1 MDLLELKGISKSFPH
16 AKGNLRVLEDLS
28 FMVEEGEFIAVVGP
42 SGCGKSTMLRIV
54 NGLMPPTSGQVLYK
68 GRQVDTINLECALVF
83 QSFALMP
90 WLSVKANI
98 EIGLEARG
106 LPPAEREKRASIY
119 IDKVG
124 LDGFEEAYP
133 RELSGGMKQRVGLAR
148 ALAVEPRLLLM
159 DEPFSALDALTAITL
174 REELLDIWQSAD
186 MPVHNIIIVTH
197 IIEEAVE
204 LADRILVLSSGPGRL
219 VADLKVD
226 LPRPR
231 DRRKEEFNA
240 LTDKVFSLIEERA

>member
-1 MDLLELKGISKSFPH
+1 MALLELKHIAKSFPH
-16 AKGNLRVLEDLS
+16 AKGTLPVLEDLS
-28 FMVEEGEFIAVVGP
+28 FTVEQGEFIAIVGP

-54 NGLMPPTSGQVLYK
+54 NGLMEPTSGQVLYK
-68 GRQVDTINLECALVF
+68 GRQVDGINLECALVF

-90 WLSVKANI
+90 WLSVKANV
-98 EIGLEARG
+98 ELGLEARG
-106 LPPAEREKRASIY
+106 LAPAEREKRASVY

-174 REELLDIWQSAD
+174 REELLDIWRAPD
-186 MPVHNIIIVTH
+186 MSVHTLVMVTH

-204 LADRILVLSSGPGRL
+204 LADRIIVMSSHPGRIA
-219 VADLKVD
+219 ADIKVEI
-226 LPRPR
+226 PRPR
-231 DRRKEEFNA
+231 DRRTEAFNA
-240 LTDKVFSLIEERA
+240 LTDKVFSLIEERG

>member
-1 MDLLELKGISKSFPH
+1 MALLALNHVSKSFAH
-16 AKGNLRVLEDLS
+16 NKGNLRVLEEIS
-28 FMVEEGEFIAVVGP
+28 FSVEEGQFIAVVGP

-54 NGLMPPTSGQVLYK
+54 NGLMPATSGQVLYQN
-68 GRQVDTINLECALVF
+68 RQVDGINLECALVF

-98 EIGLEARG
+98 ELGLEARG
-106 LPPAEREKRASIY
+106 VPLAEREKRASVY

-148 ALAVEPRLLLM
+148 ALAVGPRLLLM

-174 REELLDIWQSAD
+174 REELLDLWRSPDI
-186 MPVHNIIIVTH
+186 PVHTIMIVTH
-197 IIEEAVE
+197 LIEEAVE
-204 LADRILVLSSGPGRL
+204 LADRILVLSAHPGRL
-219 VADLKVD
+219 VADLPVA

-231 DRRKEEFNA
+231 DRRQEGFNA
-240 LTDKVFSLIEERA
+240 LTDKVFSLIEERS

>member
-1 MDLLELKGISKSFPH
+1 MALLELKHVSKSFPQ
-16 AKGNLRVLEDLS
+16 AKGVLRVLDDVS
-28 FMVEEGEFIAVVGP
+28 FDVEEGEFLAIVGP
-42 SGCGKSTMLRIV
+42 SGCGKSTLLRII
-54 NGLMPPTSGQVLYK
+54 NGIVPLTSGQVLYK
-68 GRQVDTINLECALVF
+68 GRQVDGINLECALVF
-83 QSFALMP
+83 QSFALLP
-90 WLSVKANI
+90 WLTVKANI
-98 EIGLEARG
+98 EMGLEARG
-106 LPPAEREKRASIY
+106 VAPDEREKKASVY

-148 ALAVEPRLLLM
+148 ALAVEPKVLLM

-174 REELLDIWQSAD
+174 REELLDIWQSKD
-186 MPVHNIIIVTH
+186 MSVHTIVQVTH

-204 LADRILVLSSGPGRL
+204 LADRVIVMASGPGRV

-231 DRRKEEFNA
+231 DRRAEAFNA
-240 LTDKVFSLIEERA
+240 FTDKVFSLIEERG

>member
-1 MDLLELKGISKSFPH
+1 
-16 AKGNLRVLEDLS
+16 
-28 FMVEEGEFIAVVGP
+28 
-42 SGCGKSTMLRIV
+42 
-54 NGLMPPTSGQVLYK
+54 VLYK
-68 GRQVDTINLECALVF
+68 GRQVDGINLECALVF
-83 QSFALMP
+83 QSFALLP
-90 WLSVKANI
+90 WLSVKANV
-98 EIGLEARG
+98 ELGLEARG
-106 LPPAEREKRASIY
+106 LPPAEREKRASVY

-148 ALAVEPRLLLM
+148 ALAVEPQLLLM

-186 MPVHNIIIVTH
+186 MPVHNIIMVTH

-219 VADLKVD
+219 VADLKVE

-231 DRRKEEFNA
+231 DRRKEGFNA